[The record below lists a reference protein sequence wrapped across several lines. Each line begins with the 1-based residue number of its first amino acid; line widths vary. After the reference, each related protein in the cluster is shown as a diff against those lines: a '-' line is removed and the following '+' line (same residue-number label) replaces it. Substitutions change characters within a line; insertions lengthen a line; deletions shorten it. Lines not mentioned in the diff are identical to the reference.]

1 MPWEVL
7 NPQTKHSIDMAVHV
21 ILIPGGNRGKLLY
34 FGGYLV
40 DDTHTY
46 DIDTRTIDPAA
57 PLPGYNLFCAGHA
70 MLADGRILVA
80 GGQLELYDEEGN
92 AIPPPPKPVEEDDPV
107 HPHPHYNMSWG
118 GERRCSLYLPIAGA
132 WVRVDDLSL
141 DPAGNPNSGGRWY
154 PTLCTLANGEV
165 LAVGGHP
172 DLREAYP
179 TEDGRRHNNNIP
191 ERYNPNADSWTL
203 LGSNPPAENQTT
215 APDLNS
221 DYNYQRTHLL
231 PSGLVFFATSV
242 HGKNRFYNAFEGRF
256 LDDADYVIDL
266 PPINQNDPHEA
277 EHDELY
283 HRIFSD
289 FTSTL
294 LPFLHQENFRPRVL
308 LMGGVNAKRID
319 LGDPANAQWQNT
331 VKRDWTQGN
340 QGTDEPPPRYFV
352 TSVILPTGEVF
363 FTGGTSAHHEGEDAQ
378 VLGVRHGETYDPG
391 INWDNGSYSQPEGWA
406 TTPDEATVARH
417 YHGSAI
423 LLPDGSVWTGGSNG
437 PSDDEFNLGGR
448 ERRIEI
454 YTPPYF
460 DDQAARPVLSNVPA
474 NIGYAYT
481 FRFNTTQANSI
492 SRVVFLR
499 CGAATHGFNMDQRYV
514 SVAFTVI
521 NGTTIEV
528 TVPFTP
534 EVIPPGRYMLWVVN
548 DQNLPCQWASF
559 IRISKQHTYIT
570 VDFSTYAK
578 SEVEALGTPATFNE
592 AAYISYDGF
601 LPDEVTVPDRSV
613 VWEDDPNT
621 NVPDITVT
629 LDPPKYEGGFSNKDT
644 AQRIVFPCHITFT
657 DDTAFNSVPEDPGF
671 RNILLKAKMGNFAA
685 HATLTLSRK
694 LNPRMRD
701 GDPHWLSIDLRAFST
716 RPGLSPYAEIEHPE
730 GGDAPYTYIQSL
742 LETFNTLPADDFH
755 PFEDLPT
762 DQATNLLP
770 LYSHDD
776 DENPVYNYAVAR
788 VRFRAP
794 EDTPPAI
801 NVRVF
806 FRLWTTGW
814 GALSYDTD
822 QSYRLHN
829 ANDGANAIA
838 LLGLTG
844 DEIINV
850 PCFAEERKGDME
862 TQTDLTNRKQ
872 LVGDGMN
879 EVWTYFGCW
888 LDFNQGGDN
897 NKRFILAPGAN
908 NNGPFNGE
916 LLTLQELIR
925 GLHQCLVAEI
935 HYVPDDIIPPGATPA
950 SSDSLAQRNLLIDES
965 DNPGGFASHLVHH
978 TFEIKPS
985 PFRFPTHDMAV
996 TLSAVGKRHQPDE
1009 LVIDWGNLPRDAH
1022 VTIFVPQVDVDE
1034 VLRFA
1039 ARRQNP
1045 GNLTKVGPH
1054 TLLCK
1059 VTDVGFIPI
1068 PGPFA
1073 TTLPALISIQ
1083 LPPNITKG
1091 QKFTVVLRQIEGR
1104 KLRVLGTTQFDI
1116 HVKTAP
1122 EILPRLKRNLSVLKH
1137 IALSIPAGNRWHPIF
1152 ALYLDQL
1159 ADRVRAMG
1167 GNPDEIAPSSTGS
1180 GRPARKCCDV
1190 QWWLVALLAVLVVL
1204 LGLLS
1209 FNRLAQLLTVLFFV
1223 LFVGVAWYWRARCK
1237 PTACSFINAL
1247 LFGLGI
1253 GGAALGII
1261 TLVLGLTGT
1270 PLLVVLAVVAVI
1282 IGFLMII
1289 AAALRCWMKC

>member
-7 NPQTKHSIDMAVHV
+7 DPETKHTIDMAVHV
-21 ILIPGGNRGKLLY
+21 ILIPGGNRGKVLY
-34 FGGYLV
+34 YGGYLV

-46 DIDTRTIDPAA
+46 DIETRTIDPAP
-57 PLPGYNLFCAGHA
+57 PLPGYNLFCSGHS

-80 GGQLELYDEEGN
+80 GGQLELYDEEN
-92 AIPPPPKPVEEDDPV
+92 KKIPAPTKATDPD
-107 HPHPHYNMSWG
+107 HPHPHFNMSWG
-118 GERRCSLYLPIAGA
+118 GERRCSLYLPNAKA

-154 PTLCTLANGEV
+154 PTLCTLPNGEV

-172 DLREAYP
+172 DLRELYP
-179 TEDGRRHNNNIP
+179 TADDPRHNTNAP

-203 LGSNPPAENQTT
+203 LASNPPAENQTT
-215 APDLNS
+215 GAYGDSS
-221 DYNYQRTHLL
+221 DYQRNHLL
-231 PSGLVFFATSV
+231 PSGLVFFSSPV
-242 HGKNRFYNAFEGRF
+242 RGLNRFYNAFEGRF
-256 LDDADYVIDL
+256 LDDADHLIDL
-266 PPINQNDPHEA
+266 PPVNQNDPHEA
-277 EHDELY
+277 EHDQVY
-283 HRIFSD
+283 RRVGAD

-294 LPFLHQENFRPRVL
+294 LPLLHQENFRPRVH
-308 LMGGVNAKRID
+308 LMGGANAKVID
-319 LGDPANAQWQNT
+319 LGNPAAAQWQNT
-331 VKRDWTQGN
+331 VQRDWPQA
-340 QGTDEPPPRYFV
+340 PPPRYFV

-363 FTGGTSAHHEGEDAQ
+363 FAGGTAAHHEGEDAQ
-378 VLGVRHGETYDPG
+378 TLCVLQGETYDPG
-391 INWDNGSYSQPEGWA
+391 INWATGTYSQAEQWT
-406 TTPDEATVARH
+406 TTPDQATVQRY
-417 YHGSAI
+417 YHGVAI

-437 PSDDEFNLGGR
+437 PSDDVEHPNDF

-460 DDQAARPVLSNVPA
+460 NDQAARPILSNVPQ

-492 SRVVFLR
+492 SRVVFIR
-499 CGAATHGFNMDQRYV
+499 CGAATHGFNMEQRYI

-521 NGTTIEV
+521 NNNTIEV

-548 DQNLPCQWASF
+548 DQDLPCQWASF

-570 VDFSTYAK
+570 ADFSTFAM
-578 SEVEALGTPATFNE
+578 SEVEALGTGATFNE
-592 AAYISYDGF
+592 AAYIVYDGF
-601 LPDEVTVPDRSV
+601 LPDEVVIPSRSL
-613 VWEDDPNT
+613 VWEDDPDT
-621 NVPDITVT
+621 PVPDVTVT
-629 LDPPKYEGGFSNKDT
+629 LDPPKYEGGFNNKDT
-644 AQRIVFPCHITFT
+644 GQRIVYPCHITFAK
-657 DDTAFNSVPEDPGF
+657 DTAFDFVPEDPGF
-671 RNILLKAKMGNFAA
+671 RNVLLKAKMGNFAA
-685 HATLTLSRK
+685 QATLTLSRK

-716 RPGLSPYAEIEHPE
+716 RPGLTPYADIEHPE
-730 GGDAPYTYIQSL
+730 GGNAPYTYIQSL
-742 LETFNTLPADDFH
+742 LDKFNTLPADDNH

-776 DENPVYNYAVAR
+776 DDNPVYNYAVAR
-788 VRFRAP
+788 VRFRA
-794 EDTPPAI
+794 EEITAL

-814 GALSYDTD
+814 GALSYDTS
-822 QSYRLHN
+822 QSYRLQN

-850 PCFAEERKGDME
+850 PCFAEKRKDDME

-872 LVGDGMN
+872 LVGDGAN

-888 LDFNQGGDN
+888 LDFNQGGDS
-897 NKRFILAPGAN
+897 NKRFILAPGN

-916 LLTLQELIR
+916 LLTLQQLIR

-935 HYVPDDIIPPGATPA
+935 HYVPDDVIPPAATPA

-985 PFRFPTHDMAV
+985 PFRFPTQSPTQP
-996 TLSAVGKRHQPDE
+996 TLGTTTAVGIRHQPDE
-1009 LVIDWGNLPRDAH
+1009 LVIDWGNLPREAH
-1022 VTIFVPQVDVDE
+1022 ATIYLPQVDVDE

-1045 GNLTKVGPH
+1045 GNLTKTGPN

-1059 VTDVGFIPI
+1059 VTDIGFIPI
-1068 PGPFA
+1068 PGPFGTA
-1073 TTLPALISIQ
+1073 FPALISIQ

-1091 QKFTVVLRQIEGR
+1091 QKFTVVIRQVEGR
-1104 KLRVLGTTQFDI
+1104 RIRVLGATQFDI

-1122 EILPRLKRNLSVLKH
+1122 EILPRLKRNFSVLKH
-1137 IALSIPAGNRWHPIF
+1137 IALSIPESNRWHPVF

-1180 GRPARKCCDV
+1180 GRPERKCCYA
-1190 QWWLVALLAVLVVL
+1190 QWLFAAILVLLIVL
-1204 LGLLS
+1204 LGLLPL
-1209 FNRLAQLLTVLFFV
+1209 NRLGLLAALCFV
-1223 LFVGVAWYWRARCK
+1223 LVVGVAWYWSARCK
-1237 PTACSFINAL
+1237 PTACNFINVL
-1247 LFGLGI
+1247 LFGLGV
-1253 GGAALGII
+1253 GGAVLGII
-1261 TLVLGLTGT
+1261 ALLLGSTGT
-1270 PLLVVLAVVAVI
+1270 TLLVVLAVLAVI
-1282 IGFLMII
+1282 IGLLMIV
-1289 AAALRCWMKC
+1289 AAVWRCWMKC